1 MSAAPPR
8 SDLPTM
14 TRNRPAVFL
23 KWLPAVLL
31 ATVLFGCTPLDH
43 TGTVP
48 ETEALSGGDVQLTRL
63 QADLSLL
70 LGYCDPE
77 TVRLAQTIVATTDK
91 LARIYRVQPPA
102 LWHNFLVNVG
112 IRKRGLC
119 CHWTEDLLREIDAL
133 QLTKYHA
140 AWGVSR
146 YGTWREHNSVI
157 ITAAG
162 KAFETGIVLDPW
174 RHAGALFWAPVAAD
188 RYRWRPHPGDNGT
201 VRIRCR

>member
-1 MSAAPPR
+1 MSSTFPR
-8 SDLPTM
+8 ADLSTM
-14 TRNRPAVFL
+14 TRSRPAVFL
-23 KWLPAVLL
+23 KWLPVILL
-31 ATVLFGCTPLDH
+31 TTVLFGCTALDR

-48 ETEALSGGDVQLTRL
+48 ETEALSGEIGQRERL
-63 QADLSLL
+63 EADLSLL
-70 LGYCDPE
+70 LGYRDPE
-77 TVRLAQTIVATTDK
+77 TLRLAQTIVATTDQ

-112 IRKRGLC
+112 IRERGLC

-146 YGTWREHNSVI
+146 HGTWREHNSVI

-162 KAFETGIVLDPW
+162 QAFETGIVLDPW
-174 RHAGALFWAPVAAD
+174 RHAGELFWAPVAID
-188 RYRWRPHPGDNGT
+188 GYRWQPHPGDNGT
-201 VRIRCR
+201 ARIRCR